1 MFTPIGTSR
10 QVKIVVTTGR
20 GARRTQGSGGSSRR
34 RSIFWG
40 L

>member
-10 QVKIVVTTGR
+10 QVEIVVTIGR
-20 GARRTQGSGGSSRR
+20 GERRTQAFGGSSRR

>member
-10 QVKIVVTTGR
+10 QVEIVVTTGR
-20 GARRTQGSGGSSRR
+20 GERRTQGSAGSSRR

-40 L
+40 R